1 MDAAACIQ
9 FPVGESTVHFVHP
22 FPPLFSLSPPF
33 ASDEEGGGKGLCMS
47 PKGGV
52 RRRGKAP
59 LDLLSVFFPLLPWN
73 QHTHTQREKER
84 EREGRKERKREGER
98 EREREREKERKRL
111 RSTPRVGMSLFT

>member
-1 MDAAACIQ
+1 
-9 FPVGESTVHFVHP
+9 
-22 FPPLFSLSPPF
+22 
-33 ASDEEGGGKGLCMS
+33 MS